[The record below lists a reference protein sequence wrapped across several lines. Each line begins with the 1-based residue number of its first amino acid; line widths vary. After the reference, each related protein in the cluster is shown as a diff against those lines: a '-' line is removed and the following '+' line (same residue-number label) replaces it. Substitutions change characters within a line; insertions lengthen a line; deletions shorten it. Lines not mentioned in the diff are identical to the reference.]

1 MAFKMKG
8 NPMRRNFGIG
18 AKPGDQEIKSP
29 DEIRDEA
36 SKEVVMDG
44 ALDKSVYKKYGDKK
58 PKSRASST
66 RTSKGGPFDKDENAL
81 KDPFGW
87 FSNDEQDENA
97 GNENAGNENAGN
109 EESTGG
115 PKTRDEAFA
124 AARKDGKAT
133 FTWEG
138 KEYHTRQADET
149 KEEWQKEFNTDLPS
163 PGETPEEPPAQETAP
178 TEEPPAEEP
187 PATEEGTASPEVD
200 RPDYQKRRQE
210 ARIAR
215 RRKKGGKSDT
225 YDIRTDKKEARMK
238 YGRGSEEFKKYK
250 QELKDAKA
258 AKRQER
264 RDNS

>member
-44 ALDKSVYKKYGDKK
+44 ALDKSTYKKNGDKK

-66 RTSKGGPFDKDENAL
+66 STSKGGPFDKDEEG
-81 KDPFGW
+81 GW
-87 FSNDEQDENA
+87 WSGVGDWAKKMTDRESPSPTDESPTDES
-97 GNENAGNENAGN
+97 
-109 EESTGG
+109 ST
-115 PKTRDEAFA
+115 DEAPTDEPTVNMKDLA
-124 AARKDGKAT
+124 LGSEERKAEYDRRGWKYDDTISGYNRDGTEKT
-133 FTWEG
+133 
-138 KEYHTRQADET
+138 
-149 KEEWQKEFNTDLPS
+149 
-163 PGETPEEPPAQETAP
+163 ETPEPEPEQK
-178 TEEPPAEEP
+178 TEEVAEEEP
-187 PATEEGTASPEVD
+187 PATEEKKNME
-200 RPDYQKRRQE
+200 YQEPTKDSFDAAQRRRQE